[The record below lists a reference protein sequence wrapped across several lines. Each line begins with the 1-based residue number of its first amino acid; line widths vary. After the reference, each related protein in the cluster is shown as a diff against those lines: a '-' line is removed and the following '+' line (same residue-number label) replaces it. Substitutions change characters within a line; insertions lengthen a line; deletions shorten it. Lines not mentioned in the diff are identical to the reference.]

1 MKATESRTRTVT
13 TKKGDEDGKF
23 IISCLDFV

>member
-13 TKKGDEDGKF
+13 TTKGDEDGEF
-23 IISCLDFV
+23 IAVLTSYE

>member
-23 IISCLDFV
+23 IVVLTFDE